1 MSDDTV
7 IWLTAYEGL
16 GLDEA
21 LALAAEQSRVVR
33 VLGPRDVVTL
43 EWMPGRLNLYVDDE
57 GHLLRAG
64 PG

>member
-7 IWLTAYEGL
+7 SWLAAYEGL

-21 LALAAEQSRVVR
+21 LALAAAQGRVVR

-43 EWMPGRLNLYVDDE
+43 EWMPERLNLYVDDAR
-57 GHLLRAG
+57 HLLRAG
-64 PG
+64 EG